1 MFVAVGLRFRTTLA
15 SAAAA
20 AMLALPAP
28 GIAQGSDQL
37 WEVTVQMEMPGMPM
51 AMPPQVRRVCLAQNH
66 KDEDLIPTQGNCR
79 VLESRRVGNRMTYAI
94 ACTGEHAMNATGE
107 ITFAA
112 DRYDGRMRMTMSQG
126 GQPMEMTQTYA
137 GRRVG
142 GCTATK

>member
-1 MFVAVGLRFRTTLA
+1 MFVATGLRFRTTLA

-28 GIAQGSDQL
+28 GAAQGSDQL
-37 WEVTVQMEMPGMPM
+37 WEVTMQMEMPGMPM
-51 AMPPQVRRVCLAQNH
+51 AMPPQVRRVCVAQNH
-66 KDEDLIPTQGNCR
+66 RDEDLIPTQGNCR
-79 VLESRRVGNRMTYAI
+79 VLESKRVGNRMTYTM
-94 ACTGEHAMNATGE
+94 ACTGEQAMNIAGE
-107 ITFAA
+107 TTFAA
-112 DRYDGRMRMTMSQG
+112 DRYDGRMRMSTSQG